1 MNETGR
7 DPARTRAIEAA
18 RFERDGFVVARSL
31 ASADELLR
39 LNDLV
44 SDALDPLVGP
54 AEFEVDVGYPGAPS
68 NRDDPGGSTPRR
80 LLNAFARGRE
90 FQAWALNAHLGARLR
105 QFLGSDVAVSQCHH
119 NCIMTKH
126 PGFSSLTMW
135 HQDNRYWSFDRE
147 ELTSVWLAL
156 GREDARNGALHV
168 IPGSHVEAIDRG
180 RLDRDLFLRP
190 ELPENKALIDRAT
203 VVDLEP
209 GDALF
214 FHSRL
219 FHAAG
224 RNQTDDVKL
233 SLVFTYHSDDN
244 RPIPGTRSSR
254 YPSIG
259 VPIVEFE

>member
-1 MNETGR
+1 M
-7 DPARTRAIEAA
+7 
-18 RFERDGFVVARSL
+18 RSV
-31 ASADELLR
+31 ASAGELAR
-39 LNDLV
+39 LNAHV
-44 SDALDPLVGP
+44 ADALDPLVGP

-68 NRDDPGGSTPRR
+68 HRDDPGGATPRR
-80 LLNAFARGRE
+80 LLNAFARGAALRD
-90 FQAWALNAHLGARLR
+90 WALHPRIGARLR
-105 QFLGSDVAVSQCHH
+105 QFLGSDEIALSQCHH

-156 GREDARNGALHV
+156 GQEESENGALIV
-168 IPGSHVEAIDRG
+168 IPGSHAETIDRG

-190 ELPENKALIDRAT
+190 ELAENKTLIERAV
-203 VVDLEP
+203 VVDLDP
-209 GDALF
+209 GDVLF

-224 RNQTDDVKL
+224 RNQTDVVKL
-233 SLVFTYHSDDN
+233 SLVFTYHRVDN

-259 VPIVEFE
+259 VPLVEFE